1 MSDEP
6 ETAAP
11 RTASDLGEP
20 GEHPISVLLFSWMRT
35 EVFDR
40 AFLAVLGGG
49 CALLAA
55 LELVVRRHDGPSVDG
70 LPVFY
75 GVYGFLAFSI
85 AVLSGWPLARLLRRR
100 EGYYGEPDGS
110 GEPGGSDESGGKP
123 DGGKEAEDEDR
134 VTEGGRR

>member
-6 ETAAP
+6 EAVTL
-11 RTASDLGEP
+11 RTAPDLGEP

-35 EVFDR
+35 ELFDR

-75 GVYGFLAFSI
+75 GVYGFLALSI

-100 EGYYGEPDGS
+100 EDYYGEA
-110 GEPGGSDESGGKP
+110 GEPDEP
-123 DGGKEAEDEDR
+123 DEGEVADDEDR
-134 VTEGGRR
+134 VTEEEGVDDR